1 MKTVERDD
9 VTGAYREP
17 AELDASG
24 WRTLVTATNEIGRQI
39 AQDYGVR
46 LQFHPHADSYV
57 MTQPQ
62 VERFL
67 TDTDPEYVSLCLD
80 TGHLA
85 YGRADCTAIISRFP
99 DRIGYVHIK
108 QMDPAILA
116 KAEAE
121 DLAFGQ
127 AVAMGASCEPPS
139 GLPDLPADPGRPG
152 GTRHGTVHRG
162 GAGHVPVRLQ
172 QAEADRGTDLPL
184 SERQWPG
191 RYGMTVRV
199 GVIGTG
205 MIGEDHVRRL
215 TTVVAGAAVTAVTDV
230 DKDRAAAVAERFGG
244 PTVHASGEDVIADP
258 GVDGVVVASWGPT
271 HEEYVLAS
279 IEAGKPVFCEKPLA
293 TTPEA
298 CSRIID
304 AEIAA
309 GRRLVQVGFMRR
321 YDAGYRALKAVAA
334 DGSIG
339 MPLLAHM
346 AHRNPSVPPTV
357 TSEMAIN
364 DSVVHEIDV
373 TRWLLDEEITAV
385 MIMSPKRSRKAAE
398 GLQDPMIVV
407 FRTASGVL
415 VDDEL
420 SVNVRYGY
428 DIQAEIVGETGNA
441 RLANAGAI
449 TVTSDRG
456 RAAAVPADWRERF
469 AGAYDEEFRAWI
481 DDVGAGREASGP
493 SSWDGYAAAVVADAC
508 ISALHSFR
516 GRLDQRAAPGPARLL
531 RGGVMRSHWT
541 RTCCAGCR

>member
-1 MKTVERDD
+1 
-9 VTGAYREP
+9 
-17 AELDASG
+17 
-24 WRTLVTATNEIGRQI
+24 
-39 AQDYGVR
+39 
-46 LQFHPHADSYV
+46 
-57 MTQPQ
+57 
-62 VERFL
+62 
-67 TDTDPEYVSLCLD
+67 
-80 TGHLA
+80 
-85 YGRADCTAIISRFP
+85 
-99 DRIGYVHIK
+99 
-108 QMDPAILA
+108 
-116 KAEAE
+116 
-121 DLAFGQ
+121 
-127 AVAMGASCEPPS
+127 
-139 GLPDLPADPGRPG
+139 
-152 GTRHGTVHRG
+152 
-162 GAGHVPVRLQ
+162 
-172 QAEADRGTDLPL
+172 
-184 SERQWPG
+184 
-191 RYGMTVRV
+191 MTVRV

-244 PTVHASGEDVIADP
+244 PTVHASGEDVIADA

-279 IEAGKPVFCEKPLA
+279 IAAGKPVFCEKPLA

-449 TVTSDRG
+449 TVTSERG

-508 ISALHSFR
+508 ITALHSVPD
-516 GRLDQRAAPGPARLL
+516 GAS
-531 RGGVMRSHWT
+531 GGVPDSASGGIPDSASGGIFNGTSGAGGGWT
-541 RTCCAGCR
+541 SVPLRDRPAFYGA

>member
-1 MKTVERDD
+1 
-9 VTGAYREP
+9 
-17 AELDASG
+17 
-24 WRTLVTATNEIGRQI
+24 
-39 AQDYGVR
+39 
-46 LQFHPHADSYV
+46 
-57 MTQPQ
+57 
-62 VERFL
+62 
-67 TDTDPEYVSLCLD
+67 
-80 TGHLA
+80 
-85 YGRADCTAIISRFP
+85 
-99 DRIGYVHIK
+99 
-108 QMDPAILA
+108 
-116 KAEAE
+116 
-121 DLAFGQ
+121 
-127 AVAMGASCEPPS
+127 
-139 GLPDLPADPGRPG
+139 
-152 GTRHGTVHRG
+152 
-162 GAGHVPVRLQ
+162 
-172 QAEADRGTDLPL
+172 
-184 SERQWPG
+184 
-191 RYGMTVRV
+191 MTVRV

-230 DKDRAAAVAERFGG
+230 DKDRAAAVAERFGIQA
-244 PTVHASGEDVIADP
+244 VHATGGDVIGDP
-258 GVDGVVVASWGPT
+258 GVDAVLVASWGPT

-279 IEAGKPVFCEKPLA
+279 IAAGKPVFCEKPLA

-309 GRRLVQVGFMRR
+309 RRRLVQVGFMRR
-321 YDAGYRALKAVAA
+321 YDSGYRALKAVAA

-385 MIMSPKRSRKAAE
+385 MIMSPKRSRHAA
-398 GLQDPMIVV
+398 GDLQDPMIVM

-441 RLANAGAI
+441 RLAGAGAI
-449 TVTSDRG
+449 AVTSERG
-456 RAAAVPADWRERF
+456 RATAVPADWRERF

-481 DDVGAGREASGP
+481 DDVAAGRPPGGP
-493 SSWDGYAAAVVADAC
+493 SSWDGYAAAVVADAAVR
-508 ISALHSFR
+508 ALHAGGGWTSVPLRDRPGFY
-516 GRLDQRAAPGPARLL
+516 GAA
-531 RGGVMRSHWT
+531 S
-541 RTCCAGCR
+541 